1 MRWINRNESVKKGE
15 VKMQLTARAK
25 YSYGIGALGK
35 DLVYGIV
42 GTYLM
47 FYFTD
52 VIGLA
57 PAFVG
62 TLFLIARIWDT
73 VNDPMMGMVVDNTRT
88 KWGKFRPWILI
99 GTIINAVVLFFL
111 FKKPD
116 LDGLPLYAY
125 FSVMYILWGMT
136 YTIMDIPYWSMIPSL
151 TKDKAEREKV
161 AVIPRIFASIG
172 GLTIGTFGLTFVA
185 KLGQGDQVKGFESL
199 AFIIAVVFIVSSLIT
214 CFNVKEP
221 STKTDKTST
230 KKAERVTLKQTFK
243 IIAQNDQLKVFIGIV
258 LCMNLMLQL
267 LGGMALYYFKY
278 ANGYVP
284 GDEVPMFTIYNGF
297 AGFAEIGG
305 LLLFPIIAQKIGR
318 QKLFKVGCF
327 VPVVGLIGLLLTGIF
342 APNNALFVV
351 ISALLVRG
359 GGGFV
364 LASTTVMLADV
375 VDYGEFKLG
384 TRNESIIFS
393 CQTLLVKS
401 ASAFSGWAIGVGLQM
416 MGFVANQEQS
426 AGTILGMRGL
436 MTILP
441 IAFIVTCF
449 VIYKKYYKLNG
460 DFHEEV
466 LIELENRNQET
477 NPFGLKKAM

>member
-1 MRWINRNESVKKGE
+1 MA
-15 VKMQLTARAK
+15 LTAKTK

-47 FYFTD
+47 FYLTD

-62 TLFLIARIWDT
+62 TLFLVARIWDAI
-73 VNDPMMGMVVDNTRT
+73 NDLMMGMIVDNTRT

-99 GTIINAVVLFFL
+99 GTILNAVALFFL
-111 FKKPD
+111 FKRPD
-116 LDGLPLYAY
+116 LDGVPLYAY

-136 YTIMDIPYWSMIPSL
+136 YTVMDIPYWSIIPSL
-151 TKDKAEREKV
+151 TRDKAEREKV

-185 KLGQGDQVKGFESL
+185 KLGQGNDVKGFEVL
-199 AFIIAVVFIVSSLIT
+199 AFIIAVVFIISSLIT
-214 CFNVKEP
+214 CINVKEP
-221 STKTDKTST
+221 STKVSKSST
-230 KKAERVTLKQTFK
+230 QKAERVTFKQTFN
-243 IIAQNDQLKVFIGIV
+243 IIRQNDQLMVFMGVV

-278 ANGYVP
+278 ATGNEG
-284 GDEVPMFTIYNGF
+284 MFKIYNGF
-297 AGFAEIGG
+297 AGIAEIGG
-305 LLLFPIIAQKIGR
+305 LLLFPILARKIGR

-327 VPVVGLIGLLLTGIF
+327 VPVIGLVGLLFSGIL
-342 APNNALFVV
+342 APNQPIFTML
-351 ISALLVRG
+351 SAILVRG

-393 CQTLLVKS
+393 VQTLLVKS
-401 ASAFSGWAIGVGLQM
+401 ASAFSGWAIGMGLQM
-416 MGFVANQEQS
+416 MGYVANQEQS
-426 AGTILGMRGL
+426 AQTIMGMRGL
-436 MTILP
+436 MIFGPIVFIIL
-441 IAFIVTCF
+441 CF
-449 VIYKKYYKLNG
+449 VIYKKFYKLNG
-460 DFHEEV
+460 DFHEEI
-466 LIELENRNQET
+466 LTELETRST
-477 NPFGLKKAM
+477 MKPLKA

>member
-1 MRWINRNESVKKGE
+1 MA
-15 VKMQLTARAK
+15 LTAKAK

-47 FYFTD
+47 FYLTD

-73 VNDPMMGMVVDNTRT
+73 INDPMMGMIVDNTRT

-99 GTIINAVVLFFL
+99 GTILNAVVLFFL
-111 FKKPD
+111 FKRPD

-136 YTIMDIPYWSMIPSL
+136 YTVMDIPYWSMIPSL
-151 TKDKAEREKV
+151 TKDKSEREKV

-185 KLGQGDQVKGFESL
+185 KLGQGNDVKGFEVL
-199 AFIIAVVFIVSSLIT
+199 AFIIAVVFIISSLIT
-214 CFNVKEP
+214 CINVKEP
-221 STKTDKTST
+221 STLVVKETG
-230 KKAERVTLKQTFK
+230 KKAEPVTLKQTFK
-243 IIAQNDQLKVFIGIV
+243 IIRQNDQLMVFMGVV
-258 LCMNLMLQL
+258 LCMNLMMQL
-267 LGGMALYYFKY
+267 LGGMAIYYFKY
-278 ANGYVP
+278 ATGNNG
-284 GDEVPMFTIYNGF
+284 MFKIYNGT
-297 AGFAEIGG
+297 AGLAEIGG
-305 LLLFPIIAQKIGR
+305 LLLFPILARKIGR

-327 VPVVGLIGLLLTGIF
+327 VPVIGLIGLLFSGILV
-342 APNNALFVV
+342 PNQPIFTML
-351 ISALLVRG
+351 SAILVRG
-359 GGGFV
+359 GGGFI

-393 CQTLLVKS
+393 VQTLLVKS
-401 ASAFSGWAIGVGLQM
+401 ASAFSGWAIGMGLQM
-416 MGFVANQEQS
+416 MGYVANQEQS
-426 AGTILGMRGL
+426 AQTIMGMRGL
-436 MTILP
+436 MIFGPIIFIIL
-441 IAFIVTCF
+441 CF
-449 VIYKKYYKLNG
+449 VIYKKFYKLNG
-460 DFHEEV
+460 DFHEEI
-466 LIELENRNQET
+466 LIELETRSAMK
-477 NPFGLKKAM
+477 PLKV

>member
-1 MRWINRNESVKKGE
+1 M
-15 VKMQLTARAK
+15 
-25 YSYGIGALGK
+25 
-35 DLVYGIV
+35 
-42 GTYLM
+42 
-47 FYFTD
+47 
-52 VIGLA
+52 
-57 PAFVG
+57 
-62 TLFLIARIWDT
+62 
-73 VNDPMMGMVVDNTRT
+73 
-88 KWGKFRPWILI
+88 
-99 GTIINAVVLFFL
+99 
-111 FKKPD
+111 
-116 LDGLPLYAY
+116 
-125 FSVMYILWGMT
+125 
-136 YTIMDIPYWSMIPSL
+136 
-151 TKDKAEREKV
+151 
-161 AVIPRIFASIG
+161 
-172 GLTIGTFGLTFVA
+172 
-185 KLGQGDQVKGFESL
+185 
-199 AFIIAVVFIVSSLIT
+199 
-214 CFNVKEP
+214 
-221 STKTDKTST
+221 
-230 KKAERVTLKQTFK
+230 
-243 IIAQNDQLKVFIGIV
+243 
-258 LCMNLMLQL
+258 
-267 LGGMALYYFKY
+267 
-278 ANGYVP
+278 
-284 GDEVPMFTIYNGF
+284 
-297 AGFAEIGG
+297 
-305 LLLFPIIAQKIGR
+305 
-318 QKLFKVGCF
+318 
-327 VPVVGLIGLLLTGIF
+327 
-342 APNNALFVV
+342 

>member
-1 MRWINRNESVKKGE
+1 
-15 VKMQLTARAK
+15 MQLTAKAK

-47 FYFTD
+47 IYFTD
-52 VIGLA
+52 TIGLA

-99 GTIINAVVLFFL
+99 GTIINAIVLFFL

-151 TKDKAEREKV
+151 TQDKAEREKV

-185 KLGQGDQVKGFESL
+185 KLGQGNDVKGYESL
-199 AFIIAVVFIVSSLIT
+199 AFIIAVIFIVSSLIT
-214 CFNVKEP
+214 CINVKEP
-221 STKTDKTST
+221 STKTADKTT

-243 IIAQNDQLKVFIGIV
+243 IIGQNDQLKVFIGVV

-278 ANGYVP
+278 ATGNEG
-284 GDEVPMFTIYNGF
+284 MFKIYNGF

-305 LLLFPIIAQKIGR
+305 LLLFPILAQKIGR

-327 VPVVGLIGLLLTGIF
+327 VPVIGLIGLLVSGIW
-342 APNNALFVV
+342 APDN
-351 ISALLVRG
+351 ALLVI
-359 GGGFV
+359 
-364 LASTTVMLADV
+364 LS
-375 VDYGEFKLG
+375 KLG

-416 MGFVANQEQS
+416 MGYVANQEQS
-426 AGTILGMRGL
+426 AGTIMGMRSL
-436 MTILP
+436 MTIAP
-441 IAFIVTCF
+441 IIFIVLCF
-449 VIYKKYYKLNG
+449 AIYKKYYKLNG

-466 LIELENRNQET
+466 LNELEARN
-477 NPFGLKKAM
+477 NLKELEARHHSGVELKGAAVQA

>member
-1 MRWINRNESVKKGE
+1 
-15 VKMQLTARAK
+15 MQLTAKAK

-47 FYFTD
+47 IYFTD
-52 VIGLA
+52 AVGLA

-62 TLFLIARIWDT
+62 ALFLIARIWDAI
-73 VNDPMMGMVVDNTRT
+73 NDLMMGMVVDNTKT

-99 GTIINAVVLFFL
+99 GTILNAVVLIFL

-116 LDGLPLYAY
+116 LDGSPLYVY
-125 FSVMYILWGMT
+125 FSIMYILWGMT
-136 YTIMDIPYWSMIPSL
+136 YTIMDIPYWSLIPSL
-151 TKDKAEREKV
+151 TQDKAEREKI

-172 GLTIGTFGLTFVA
+172 GLTIGTFGLTFIA
-185 KLGQGDQVKGFESL
+185 KLGQGNDVKGYEAL
-199 AFIIAVVFIVSSLIT
+199 AFIIAIIFIISSIIT
-214 CFNVKEP
+214 CINVKEP
-221 STKTDKTST
+221 STKGVKETS

-243 IIAQNDQLKVFIGIV
+243 IISQNDQLKVFIGVV

-278 ANGYVP
+278 ATGNEG
-284 GDEVPMFTIYNGF
+284 MFKIYNGF

-305 LLLFPIIAQKIGR
+305 LLLFPVLAQKIGR
-318 QKLFKVGCF
+318 QKLFKIGCF
-327 VPVVGLIGLLLTGIF
+327 IPVIGLIGLLASGIF
-342 APNNALFVV
+342 APDNALLVV
-351 ISALLVRG
+351 LSAILVRG

-364 LASTTVMLADV
+364 LASSTVMLADV
-375 VDYGEFKLG
+375 VDYGEYKLG

-416 MGFVANQEQS
+416 MGYVANQEQS
-426 AGTILGMRGL
+426 AATILGMRGL
-436 MTILP
+436 MTVAP
-441 IAFIVTCF
+441 IVFIVFCF

-466 LIELENRNQET
+466 LNELEARNNLKELEGRNSST
-477 NPFGLKKAM
+477 VGLKGAAAQA

>member
-1 MRWINRNESVKKGE
+1 MK
-15 VKMQLTARAK
+15 LTAKAK

-52 VIGLA
+52 VVGLA

-62 TLFLIARIWDT
+62 TLFLVARIWDT
-73 VNDPMMGMVVDNTRT
+73 VNDPMMGMIVDNTKTRF
-88 KWGKFRPWILI
+88 GKFRPWILI
-99 GTIINAVVLFFL
+99 GTLINAVVLIFL

-116 LDGLPLYAY
+116 LEGLPLYAY

-151 TKDKAEREKV
+151 TKDKQERERV

-185 KLGQGDQVKGFESL
+185 LLGGGNDVKGFEL
-199 AFIIAVVFIVSSLIT
+199 LAVVIAAIFILSSVIT
-214 CFNVKEP
+214 CLNVKEP
-221 STKTDKTST
+221 STLTAEGTDK
-230 KKAERVTLKQTFK
+230 KADRVTFKQMTQ
-243 IIAQNDQLKVFIGIV
+243 IIRKNDQLMVFMGVV
-258 LCMNLMLQL
+258 LCMNLMMQL
-267 LGGMALYYFKY
+267 LGGMAIYYFKY
-278 ANGYVP
+278 ATGNDG
-284 GDEVPMFTIYNGF
+284 MFKIYNGT
-297 AGFAEIGG
+297 AGLAEIGG
-305 LLLFPIIAQKIGR
+305 LLLFPILARKIGR

-327 VPVVGLIGLLLTGIF
+327 IPVIGLVGLLFSGLL
-342 APNNALFVV
+342 APNQPIFTM
-351 ISALLVRG
+351 ISAILVRG

-393 CQTLLVKS
+393 VQTLLVKS
-401 ASAFSGWAIGVGLQM
+401 ASAFSGWAIGVGLQL
-416 MGFVANQEQS
+416 MGYEAYQLQS
-426 AGTILGMRGL
+426 AGTIMGMRGL
-436 MTILP
+436 MIFGPIVFIIL
-441 IAFIVTCF
+441 CF
-449 VIYKKYYKLNG
+449 VIYKKFYKLNG
-460 DFHEEV
+460 DFHEE
-466 LIELENRNQET
+466 IIMELEARQA
-477 NPFGLKKAM
+477 LKPAKIQG

>member
-1 MRWINRNESVKKGE
+1 
-15 VKMQLTARAK
+15 
-25 YSYGIGALGK
+25 
-35 DLVYGIV
+35 
-42 GTYLM
+42 
-47 FYFTD
+47 
-52 VIGLA
+52 
-57 PAFVG
+57 
-62 TLFLIARIWDT
+62 
-73 VNDPMMGMVVDNTRT
+73 
-88 KWGKFRPWILI
+88 
-99 GTIINAVVLFFL
+99 
-111 FKKPD
+111 
-116 LDGLPLYAY
+116 
-125 FSVMYILWGMT
+125 
-136 YTIMDIPYWSMIPSL
+136 
-151 TKDKAEREKV
+151 
-161 AVIPRIFASIG
+161 
-172 GLTIGTFGLTFVA
+172 
-185 KLGQGDQVKGFESL
+185 
-199 AFIIAVVFIVSSLIT
+199 
-214 CFNVKEP
+214 
-221 STKTDKTST
+221 
-230 KKAERVTLKQTFK
+230 
-243 IIAQNDQLKVFIGIV
+243 
-258 LCMNLMLQL
+258 MNLMLQL

-305 LLLFPIIAQKIGR
+305 LLLFPILAQKIGR

>member
-1 MRWINRNESVKKGE
+1 
-15 VKMQLTARAK
+15 MQLTAKAK

-47 FYFTD
+47 IYFTD
-52 VIGLA
+52 VVGLA

-62 TLFLIARIWDT
+62 TLFLVARIWDT
-73 VNDPMMGMVVDNTRT
+73 VNDPMMGMVVDNTKT

-99 GTIINAVVLFFL
+99 GTILNAVVLIFL

-116 LDGLPLYAY
+116 LDGVPLYAY

-151 TKDKAEREKV
+151 TNDKAEREKV

-172 GLTIGTFGLTFVA
+172 GLTIATFGLTFVDT
-185 KLGQGDQVKGFESL
+185 LGQGDKVKGYASL
-199 AFIIAVVFIVSSLIT
+199 ALIIAIVFIISSAIT
-214 CFNVKEP
+214 CINVKEP
-221 STKTDKTST
+221 STKEAKDSG
-230 KKAERVTLKQTFK
+230 KKAERVTLKQTFN
-243 IIAQNDQLKVFIGIV
+243 IIKQNDQLKVFIGVV

-278 ANGYVP
+278 ATGNEG
-284 GDEVPMFTIYNGF
+284 MFKIYNGF

-305 LLLFPIIAQKIGR
+305 LLLFPILAQKIGR
-318 QKLFKVGCF
+318 QKLFKIGCL
-327 VPVVGLIGLLLTGIF
+327 VPVIGLLGLLGSGIF
-342 APNNALFVV
+342 APDNALLV
-351 ISALLVRG
+351 ILSAILVRG

-364 LASTTVMLADV
+364 LGSTTVMLADV
-375 VDYGEFKLG
+375 VDYGEYKLG

-416 MGFVANQEQS
+416 MGYVANQEQS
-426 AGTILGMRGL
+426 ATTILGMRGL
-436 MTILP
+436 MTVAP
-441 IAFIVTCF
+441 IVFIVLCF

-466 LIELENRNQET
+466 LTELEARNNLKELEEHHSST
-477 NPFGLKKAM
+477 VGLKGATAQA

>member
-1 MRWINRNESVKKGE
+1 
-15 VKMQLTARAK
+15 MQLTAKAK
-25 YSYGIGALGK
+25 YSYRIGALGK

-47 FYFTD
+47 IYFTD
-52 VIGLA
+52 VVGLA

-62 TLFLIARIWDT
+62 TLFLVARIWDT

-99 GTIINAVVLFFL
+99 GTILNAVVLIFL

-116 LDGLPLYAY
+116 LDGVPLYAY

-151 TKDKAEREKV
+151 TNDKAEREKV

-172 GLTIGTFGLTFVA
+172 GLTIATFGLTFVDT
-185 KLGQGDQVKGFESL
+185 LGQGDKVKGYASL
-199 AFIIAVVFIVSSLIT
+199 ALIIAIVFIISSAIT
-214 CFNVKEP
+214 CINVKEP
-221 STKTDKTST
+221 STKEAKDSG
-230 KKAERVTLKQTFK
+230 KKAERVTLKQTFN
-243 IIAQNDQLKVFIGIV
+243 IIKQNDQLKVFIGVV

-278 ANGYVP
+278 ATGNEG
-284 GDEVPMFTIYNGF
+284 MFKIYNGF

-305 LLLFPIIAQKIGR
+305 LLLFPILAQKIGR
-318 QKLFKVGCF
+318 QKLFKIGCL
-327 VPVVGLIGLLLTGIF
+327 VPVIGLLGLLGSGIF
-342 APNNALFVV
+342 APDNALLV
-351 ISALLVRG
+351 ILSAILVRG

-364 LASTTVMLADV
+364 LGSTTVMLADV
-375 VDYGEFKLG
+375 VDYGEYKLG

-416 MGFVANQEQS
+416 MGYVANQEQS
-426 AGTILGMRGL
+426 ATTILGMRGL
-436 MTILP
+436 MTVAP
-441 IAFIVTCF
+441 IVFIVLCF

-466 LIELENRNQET
+466 LTELEARN
-477 NPFGLKKAM
+477 NLKELEERHSSAAGFKGATAQA

>member
-1 MRWINRNESVKKGE
+1 
-15 VKMQLTARAK
+15 MQLTAKAK

-42 GTYLM
+42 ATYLM
-47 FYFTD
+47 IYFTD
-52 VIGLA
+52 TIGLA

-62 TLFLIARIWDT
+62 TLFLVARIWDT
-73 VNDPMMGMVVDNTRT
+73 VNDPMMGMIVDNTKT

-99 GTIINAVVLFFL
+99 GTIINAIILFFL

-125 FSVMYILWGMT
+125 FSIMYVLWGMT

-151 TKDKAEREKV
+151 TQDKAEREKI

-172 GLTIGTFGLTFVA
+172 GLTIGTFGLTFVG
-185 KLGQGDQVKGFESL
+185 KLGQGNDVKGYESL
-199 AFIIAVVFIVSSLIT
+199 AFIIAIIFIISSLIT
-214 CFNVKEP
+214 CINVKEP
-221 STKTDKTST
+221 STKTLNKEA
-230 KKAERVTLKQTFK
+230 KKVERVTLKDTIK
-243 IIAQNDQLKVFIGIV
+243 IIGKNDQLKAFIGVV
-258 LCMNLMLQL
+258 LCMNLMGQFLS
-267 LGGMALYYFKY
+267 GMALYYFKY
-278 ANGYVP
+278 ATGNEG
-284 GDEVPMFTIYNGF
+284 MFKIYNGF

-305 LLLFPIIAQKIGR
+305 LLLFPILAQKIGR

-327 VPVVGLIGLLLTGIF
+327 IPVIGLIGLLVSGIF
-342 APNNALFVV
+342 APDNV
-351 ISALLVRG
+351 LLVILSAILVKG
-359 GGGFV
+359 GVGFI

-375 VDYGEFKLG
+375 VDYGEYKLG

-393 CQTLLVKS
+393 FQTLLAKS

-416 MGFVANQEQS
+416 MGYVANQEQS
-426 AGTILGMRGL
+426 ATTIMAMRGL
-436 MTILP
+436 MTIAP
-441 IAFIVTCF
+441 IICTVLCF

-466 LIELENRNQET
+466 LIELESRNNSKELGQFQQ
-477 NPFGLKKAM
+477 PHIGLKSSSVQL

>member
-1 MRWINRNESVKKGE
+1 MA
-15 VKMQLTARAK
+15 LTAKAK

-47 FYFTD
+47 FYLTD

-73 VNDPMMGMVVDNTRT
+73 INDPMMGMIVDNTRT

-99 GTIINAVVLFFL
+99 GTILNAVVLFFL
-111 FKKPD
+111 FKRPD

-136 YTIMDIPYWSMIPSL
+136 YTVMDIPYWSMIPSL

-185 KLGQGDQVKGFESL
+185 KLGQGNDVKGFEVL
-199 AFIIAVVFIVSSLIT
+199 AFIIAVVFIISSLIT
-214 CFNVKEP
+214 CINVKEP
-221 STKTDKTST
+221 STLVVEETG
-230 KKAERVTLKQTFK
+230 KKAEPVTLKQTFK
-243 IIAQNDQLKVFIGIV
+243 IIRQNDQLMVFMGVV
-258 LCMNLMLQL
+258 LCMNLMMQL
-267 LGGMALYYFKY
+267 LGGMAIYYFKY
-278 ANGYVP
+278 ATGNNG
-284 GDEVPMFTIYNGF
+284 MFKIYNGT
-297 AGFAEIGG
+297 AGLAEIGG
-305 LLLFPIIAQKIGR
+305 LLLFPILARKIGR

-327 VPVVGLIGLLLTGIF
+327 VPVIGLIGLLFSGILV
-342 APNNALFVV
+342 PNQPIFTML
-351 ISALLVRG
+351 SAILVRG
-359 GGGFV
+359 GGGFI

-393 CQTLLVKS
+393 VQTLLVKS
-401 ASAFSGWAIGVGLQM
+401 ASAFSGWAIGMGLQM
-416 MGFVANQEQS
+416 MGYVANQEQS
-426 AGTILGMRGL
+426 AQTIMGMRGL
-436 MTILP
+436 MIFGPIIFIIL
-441 IAFIVTCF
+441 CF
-449 VIYKKYYKLNG
+449 VIYKKFYKLNG
-460 DFHEEV
+460 DFHEEI
-466 LIELENRNQET
+466 LIELETRSAMK
-477 NPFGLKKAM
+477 PLKV

>member
-1 MRWINRNESVKKGE
+1 MK
-15 VKMQLTARAK
+15 LTAKAK

-52 VIGLA
+52 VVGLA
-57 PAFVG
+57 PGFVG
-62 TLFLIARIWDT
+62 TLFLVARIWDT
-73 VNDPMMGMVVDNTRT
+73 VNDPMMGMVVDNTKT

-99 GTIINAVVLFFL
+99 GTIINAIVLIFL

-151 TKDKAEREKV
+151 TKDKEERERV
-161 AVIPRIFASIG
+161 AVIPRVFASIG

-185 KLGQGDQVKGFESL
+185 VLGGGNDVKGFEL
-199 AFIIAVVFIVSSLIT
+199 LAVVIASIFILSSVIT
-214 CFNVKEP
+214 CINVKEP
-221 STKTDKTST
+221 STLNTNTTD
-230 KKAERVTLKQTFK
+230 KKAERVTLKQTFN
-243 IIAQNDQLKVFIGIV
+243 ILRSNDQLLVFIGVV
-258 LCMNLMLQL
+258 LCMNLMLQF

-278 ANGYVP
+278 ATGN
-284 GDEVPMFTIYNGF
+284 EAMFKIYNGF

-305 LLLFPIIAQKIGR
+305 LLLFPILARKIGR

-327 VPVVGLIGLLLTGIF
+327 VPVVGLIGLLVSGLLAPQNAIF
-342 APNNALFVV
+342 TIIAA
-351 ISALLVRG
+351 ILVRG

-393 CQTLLVKS
+393 AQTLLVKS

-416 MGFVANQEQS
+416 MGYVANQEQS
-426 AGTILGMRGL
+426 AQTIMGMRGL
-436 MTILP
+436 MIFAPIVFIIL
-441 IAFIVTCF
+441 CF
-449 VIYKKYYKLNG
+449 FIYKKYYKLNG
-460 DFHEEV
+460 DYHEEV
-466 LIELENRNQET
+466 LTALEQRQVVRLSEST
-477 NPFGLKKAM
+477 IA

>member
-1 MRWINRNESVKKGE
+1 
-15 VKMQLTARAK
+15 MQLTAKAK

-42 GTYLM
+42 STYLM
-47 FYFTD
+47 IYFTD
-52 VIGLA
+52 TIGLA
-57 PAFVG
+57 PGFVG

-73 VNDPMMGMVVDNTRT
+73 INDPMMGMVVDNTRT

-116 LDGLPLYAY
+116 LEGVPLYAY

-151 TKDKAEREKV
+151 TQDKAEREKI

-172 GLTIGTFGLTFVA
+172 GLIIGTLGLTFIA
-185 KLGQGDQVKGFESL
+185 KLGQGNDVKGYESL
-199 AFIIAVVFIVSSLIT
+199 AFIIAIVFIICTLIT
-214 CFNVKEP
+214 CLNVKEP
-221 STKTDKTST
+221 STKTVGQVA
-230 KKAERVTLKQTFK
+230 KKDERVTIKDTIK
-243 IIAQNDQLKVFIGIV
+243 IISQNDQLKVFIGVV
-258 LCMNLMLQL
+258 LCMNLMSQL
-267 LGGMALYYFKY
+267 ISGVALYYFKY
-278 ANGYVP
+278 ATGNEG
-284 GDEVPMFTIYNGF
+284 MFKIYNGF

-305 LLLFPIIAQKIGR
+305 LLLFPILAQKIGR
-318 QKLFKVGCF
+318 QNLFKIGCLF
-327 VPVVGLIGLLLTGIF
+327 PVVGLIGLLLSGIF
-342 APNNALFVV
+342 VPDNVLL
-351 ISALLVRG
+351 IILSSILVRG

-375 VDYGEFKLG
+375 VDYGEYKLG

-393 CQTLLVKS
+393 CQTLLAKS

-416 MGFVANQEQS
+416 MGYVANQEQS
-426 AGTILGMRGL
+426 AVTIIGMRVL
-436 MTILP
+436 MTIAP
-441 IAFIVTCF
+441 IIFIVLCF

-466 LIELENRNQET
+466 LVELESRNNSKKLDRFQT
-477 NPFGLKKAM
+477 THNDLKSSPVL

>member
-1 MRWINRNESVKKGE
+1 
-15 VKMQLTARAK
+15 MQLTAKAK

-47 FYFTD
+47 IYFTD
-52 VIGLA
+52 TIGLA

-99 GTIINAVVLFFL
+99 GTLINAIVLFFL

-151 TKDKAEREKV
+151 TQDKAEREKV

-185 KLGQGDQVKGFESL
+185 KLGQGNDVKGYESL
-199 AFIIAVVFIVSSLIT
+199 AFIIAVIFIVSSLIT
-214 CFNVKEP
+214 CINVKEP
-221 STKTDKTST
+221 STKTADKTT

-243 IIAQNDQLKVFIGIV
+243 IIGQNDQLKVFIGVV

-278 ANGYVP
+278 ATGNEG
-284 GDEVPMFTIYNGF
+284 MFKIYNGF

-305 LLLFPIIAQKIGR
+305 LLLFPILAQKIGR

-327 VPVVGLIGLLLTGIF
+327 VPVIGLIGLLVSGIW
-342 APNNALFVV
+342 APDNALLV
-351 ISALLVRG
+351 ILSALLVRG

-375 VDYGEFKLG
+375 VDYGEYKLG

-416 MGFVANQEQS
+416 MGYVANQEQS
-426 AGTILGMRGL
+426 AGTIMGMRSL
-436 MTILP
+436 MTIAP
-441 IAFIVTCF
+441 IIFIVLCF
-449 VIYKKYYKLNG
+449 AIYKKYYKLNG

-466 LIELENRNQET
+466 LNELEARN
-477 NPFGLKKAM
+477 NLKELEARHHSGVELKGAAVQA